1 MSDCIGVTDQRELC
15 NKRLKEDNVGI
26 FCNAHKHQEKFSKK
40 VLKEILNGTNIEYKN
55 CGHCKHWHNEETAM
69 CLSCL
74 GYYNEQNKKKK
85 LKKGKLCKGMQKNGE
100 PCNKTSINDTLY
112 CYDHKYMINY
122 TQDMLDNMR
131 YCTGSCKRYI
141 YIEGEFKSCQYCRD
155 RGKNDREIAR
165 KEKVK
170 THSKC
175 LTCENPE
182 NLKLGNGYCGKC
194 DDVQMKKNAIIA
206 SGKKVCSRWHHD
218 KGCLEAL
225 EMNDPYSIC
234 VVCRGVDAKAD
245 KIKRDDVKNKSNK
258 LDNENE
264 ELLEQVEDYF
274 DEEHENKKLKTKV
287 TKVSKLMN
295 VDLSDFNDENI
306 DGSDNEAIDAII
318 EKTFKI
324 CTHKNCTCKG
334 DKQPITNFCGPH
346 GEITAHCKDCRN
358 KNKLSSANRKR
369 KPYVVDPEKLK
380 AKYERQKQYRQNN
393 KTLMAVRDKLYKL
406 MEKEKLGE
414 DEYFKKKAQEAKEY
428 REKNHERVR
437 LMENIRN
444 AKFEARVKIYKDS
457 AKARGIKW
465 LFDESNDKDISKLEI
480 LIKSYCHY
488 CGEMNNNKLNGLD
501 RVNNNGSYCFE
512 NVVSCCEICNFMKGE
527 LTYLDYKK
535 IAKHIIS
542 YVVNLLDFS
551 CPDLFKNR
559 GGSFF
564 SEYVER
570 AEEYKKLNFALDKFD
585 FNCIQVLNCY
595 MCGKETN
602 DQHVNGIDRIDN
614 SIGYNHD
621 NCLPCCG
628 TCNYIKNKFSIE
640 DVFRKLYK
648 NVCRFEGLP
657 IGNIDE
663 LYEIVQGHIDSEKE
677 YVKMEINSIK
687 QFSYSNTQE
696 VDTFKNENI
705 KPVTINQ
712 ISDEKPK
719 KISKKSIVVDD
730 QKNKKSENF
739 VNSKEVE
746 IGEKPKKI
754 SKKNVLIEK
763 LKDVIEE
770 KKLNDEVVEL
780 DKINVLKT
788 VGINQSTIKNKLT
801 KENNIEKYGEEGYK
815 SLDALRQKKSYYSKR
830 NDLEMVTKI
839 EKEINEIKDGAIVH
853 KKVKLTPKQK
863 TAKKTLQKQNQR
875 KQEIEKYGIG
885 NIRKKRAEERQ
896 TQRTKK
902 EQLKKEEIDFDS
914 DSN

>member
-1 MSDCIGVTDQRELC
+1 
-15 NKRLKEDNVGI
+15 
-26 FCNAHKHQEKFSKK
+26 
-40 VLKEILNGTNIEYKN
+40 
-55 CGHCKHWHNEETAM
+55 
-69 CLSCL
+69 
-74 GYYNEQNKKKK
+74 
-85 LKKGKLCKGMQKNGE
+85 
-100 PCNKTSINDTLY
+100 
-112 CYDHKYMINY
+112 
-122 TQDMLDNMR
+122 
-131 YCTGSCKRYI
+131 
-141 YIEGEFKSCQYCRD
+141 
-155 RGKNDREIAR
+155 
-165 KEKVK
+165 
-170 THSKC
+170 
-175 LTCENPE
+175 
-182 NLKLGNGYCGKC
+182 
-194 DDVQMKKNAIIA
+194 
-206 SGKKVCSRWHHD
+206 
-218 KGCLEAL
+218 
-225 EMNDPYSIC
+225 
-234 VVCRGVDAKAD
+234 
-245 KIKRDDVKNKSNK
+245 
-258 LDNENE
+258 
-264 ELLEQVEDYF
+264 
-274 DEEHENKKLKTKV
+274 
-287 TKVSKLMN
+287 
-295 VDLSDFNDENI
+295 
-306 DGSDNEAIDAII
+306 
-318 EKTFKI
+318 
-324 CTHKNCTCKG
+324 
-334 DKQPITNFCGPH
+334 
-346 GEITAHCKDCRN
+346 
-358 KNKLSSANRKR
+358 
-369 KPYVVDPEKLK
+369 
-380 AKYERQKQYRQNN
+380 
-393 KTLMAVRDKLYKL
+393 
-406 MEKEKLGE
+406 
-414 DEYFKKKAQEAKEY
+414 
-428 REKNHERVR
+428 
-437 LMENIRN
+437 
-444 AKFEARVKIYKDS
+444 
-457 AKARGIKW
+457 
-465 LFDESNDKDISKLEI
+465 
-480 LIKSYCHY
+480 
-488 CGEMNNNKLNGLD
+488 
-501 RVNNNGSYCFE
+501 
-512 NVVSCCEICNFMKGE
+512 
-527 LTYLDYKK
+527 
-535 IAKHIIS
+535 
-542 YVVNLLDFS
+542 
-551 CPDLFKNR
+551 
-559 GGSFF
+559 
-564 SEYVER
+564 
-570 AEEYKKLNFALDKFD
+570 
-585 FNCIQVLNCY
+585 